1 MLTSLHMLSQCP
13 MGMLSSFTHHQL
25 PNIERHDCFSDKL
38 TSYIALTSSNIQVIC
53 GTWDQLHQRRRCGAI
68 CKFISRAQAAIRHGA
83 CDKSFSTATAGY
95 IQPRVRRLL
104 DAFQFH
110 GKQARKV
117 VLPTSSSAWEAAARP
132 ALPLPAPVDDSSF
145 TTTANTVTAAFTAAA

>member
-1 MLTSLHMLSQCP
+1 MVICLHMLSQCP

-25 PNIERHDCFSDKL
+25 PTIESHDYFTNKL
-38 TSYIALTSSNIQVIC
+38 TSYIALTSNNIQVTC
-53 GTWDQLHQRRRCGAI
+53 GTSDELHQRRRCGAI

-83 CDKSFSTATAGY
+83 CDKSFSTAGY

-132 ALPLPAPVDDSSF
+132 ALPLPALVDSSSF